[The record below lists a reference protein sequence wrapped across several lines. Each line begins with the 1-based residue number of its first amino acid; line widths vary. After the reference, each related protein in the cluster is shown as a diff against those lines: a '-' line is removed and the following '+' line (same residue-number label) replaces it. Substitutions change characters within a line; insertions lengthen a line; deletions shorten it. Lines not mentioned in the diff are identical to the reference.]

1 MSEYRSAPRLLKF
14 CNFCLFNPDLK
25 NILIFFIIIIFAI
38 FSIWIWTMS
47 CYYYLLYFYRYFNFQ
62 ITHFF
67 TLLYITET
75 VTLHSSEETGSENRS
90 AWPYYYFLTLFT
102 YFCSLGLSTVIE
114 ESIACVYS
122 LQYCLYFINN
132 MFKVVMTMWRLIHV
146 NDKNAPRFWMGCI
159 MVIISPWASN
169 STKMICI
176 GVFSKQ

>member
-25 NILIFFIIIIFAI
+25 KHILFFLLLLFFFRYYFSILIK
-38 FSIWIWTMS
+38 TMS
-47 CYYYLLYFYRYFNFQ
+47 YYYLLYYYRYFKFQ

-67 TLLYITET
+67 TLYITET

-132 MFKVVMTMWRLIHV
+132 MFKVVMTMCRLIHV
-146 NDKNAPRFWMGCI
+146 IDSQRMHQDFE
-159 MVIISPWASN
+159 WA
-169 STKMICI
+169 
-176 GVFSKQ
+176 V